1 MEKIKTAGRWKHS
14 AIIKIMLGLMLCAGV
29 AMLIQ
34 ILFANI
40 QYRCINLS
48 QDAVGFIK
56 GIFTVAGVVSV
67 YIVFFRIIER
77 RSIVEFKFEG
87 VWKQLFYGIL
97 IGAGLQALTILI
109 IYLNDGYEIVSVNP
123 VDYILQGMMMGFTSA
138 IVEETL
144 IRGIIY
150 RVSEEK
156 LGSYGALALSALL
169 FGAMHLGNPNSS
181 LVNSVGLA
189 IQAGLLL
196 GAAFIYTR
204 RLWLPIAIH
213 FAWNFTQS
221 GIFGAR
227 VSGNELSKSLITAE
241 FTGNKWITGGDFGP
255 EGSLQATLLCLV
267 VAVVFMVLSHKKN
280 RIIKPIW
287 LRKGSSPKVVD

>member
-1 MEKIKTAGRWKHS
+1 
-14 AIIKIMLGLMLCAGV
+14 MLCAGV
-29 AMLIQ
+29 ATLIQ

-48 QDAVGFIK
+48 QDALGFIK

-97 IGAGLQALTILI
+97 IGAGLQTLTILI
-109 IYLNDGYEIVSVNP
+109 IYLNGGYEIVSVNP
-123 VDYILQGMMMGFTSA
+123 VDYILQGIMMGFTSA

-267 VAVVFMVLSHKKN
+267 VAVVFMILSHKKN

-287 LRKGSSPKVVD
+287 LRK